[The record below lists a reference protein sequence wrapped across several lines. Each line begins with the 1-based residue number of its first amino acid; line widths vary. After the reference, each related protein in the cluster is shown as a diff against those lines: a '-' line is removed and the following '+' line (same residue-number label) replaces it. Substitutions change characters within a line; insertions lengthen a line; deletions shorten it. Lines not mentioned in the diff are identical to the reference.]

1 MPAAV
6 TGVLPPLSPA
16 AAAVRAR
23 IDRAAIRAG
32 RDPASVTL
40 VAAAKTVAA
49 ARTLAA
55 GVADVGENRVQEL
68 AAKQQELAGYPIRW
82 HFIGRLQRN
91 KVTAVAGRVALVH
104 SIDTIDLARSV
115 GRVAHAAGTAQPVL
129 IQVNVSGEAS
139 KGGIPPADV
148 EAFLGELRAIEG
160 IEPAGLMTI
169 PAPSHDQAVTRA
181 AFRALARA
189 AAAAGLSHVSMGMS
203 DDFEIAVEEGATIVR
218 VGTAIFG
225 PRETRGAG

>member
-6 TGVLPPLSPA
+6 TGALPPPSPA

-23 IDRAAIRAG
+23 IDQAAIRAG

-40 VAAAKTVAA
+40 VAAAKTVDA

-55 GVADVGENRVQEL
+55 GVADVGENRVQEM

-91 KVTAVAGRVALVH
+91 KVASVAGRVALVH
-104 SIDTIDLARSV
+104 SIDTIELARAV
-115 GRVAHAAGTAQPVL
+115 GAAAHAAGVTQRAL

-139 KGGIPPADV
+139 KGGIPLAGV
-148 EAFLGELRAIEG
+148 ESFLTEMRAIEG
-160 IEPAGLMTI
+160 IEPAGLMAI
-169 PAPSHDQAVTRA
+169 PAPGGQQAGLRA
-181 AFRALARA
+181 AFRLLA
-189 AAAAGLSHVSMGMS
+189 AAAAQAGLSELSMGMS
-203 DDFEIAVEEGATIVR
+203 DDYEVAVEEGATIVR